1 MAMGKAVVAT
11 DHPEQRL
18 IINESGGGLCVPYD
32 ETAVAEA
39 LIALLKD
46 PVSRRTMGRRGRAY
60 VMRHRTYNV
69 IADIVEQTYYD
80 VAGI

>member
-1 MAMGKAVVAT
+1 
-11 DHPEQRL
+11 
-18 IINESGGGLCVPYD
+18 VPYD

-46 PVSRRTMGRRGRAY
+46 PVRRRAMGCKGRAY
-60 VMRHRTYNV
+60 VIKHRTYNV
-69 IADIVEQTYYD
+69 IANTVEQTYYD